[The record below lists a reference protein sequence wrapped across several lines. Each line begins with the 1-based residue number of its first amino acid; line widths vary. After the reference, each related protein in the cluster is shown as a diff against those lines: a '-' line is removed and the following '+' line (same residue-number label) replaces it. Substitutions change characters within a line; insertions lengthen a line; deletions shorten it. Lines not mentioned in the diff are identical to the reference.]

1 MGNLLLANIP
11 HDIDEAELTSW
22 LQLSGSRVKKIR
34 LIRDE
39 VSRSSASFAHVEVDV
54 DSVPDLIN
62 RLNGQVLR
70 RRSIIVSENTHGR
83 SRKRF

>member
-1 MGNLLLANIP
+1 MGNLLLANVP
-11 HDIDEAELTSW
+11 HDIDEAELTNW
-22 LQLSGSRVKKIR
+22 LQSSGSRVKKVR

-54 DSVPDLIN
+54 DSVPDLVN

-70 RRSIIVSENTHGR
+70 RRSIVVRENTRGGSEQR
-83 SRKRF
+83 G